1 MLVTSTLRPL
11 DGVSLHCS
19 NTMHMIKQKNAA
31 AVELGRKG
39 GKASA
44 GKLTA
49 EQRKQKARKAA
60 QAKWA
65 KKMARG
71 TVSRVIQGTR
81 LPLREARGLTKREH
95 EVAEHVSHGHSNKYI
110 ADRLR
115 ISVNTVK
122 KHISQA
128 LEKLGASNRTELV
141 SLLMNDRNDREKRMF
156 RLDHDLVGS
165 AILEAAK
172 EAYETAQYLLKRGRL
187 MSEAETHNPTE

>member
-1 MLVTSTLRPL
+1 
-11 DGVSLHCS
+11 
-19 NTMHMIKQKNAA
+19 MIKKKNTA

-49 EQRKQKARKAA
+49 EQRRQKARKAA
-60 QAKWA
+60 RAKWA
-65 KKMARG
+65 KRTARAS
-71 TVSRVIQGTR
+71 VNRVIPVTR
-81 LPLREARGLTKREH
+81 LPHREARGLTRREY
-95 EVAEHVSHGHSNKYI
+95 EVAEHLSHGHSNKYI
-110 ADRLR
+110 ADNLQ

-141 SLLMNDRNDREKRMF
+141 SLLMNDRNDREKGAF
-156 RLDHDLVGS
+156 RFDNDLMGS
-165 AILEAAK
+165 VILEAAK

-187 MSEAETHNPTE
+187 MSEAETHNSAK